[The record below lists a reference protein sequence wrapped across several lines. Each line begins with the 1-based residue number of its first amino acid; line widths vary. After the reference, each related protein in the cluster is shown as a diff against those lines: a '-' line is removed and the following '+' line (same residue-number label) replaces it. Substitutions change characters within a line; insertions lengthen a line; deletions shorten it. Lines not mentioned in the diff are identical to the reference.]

1 MEDFEEL
8 KVSVEEIVADVAEIA
23 RELSLEVGPEAVT
36 ELLNLMIKSEWMRSC
51 FLWISREG
59 GFLR

>member
-8 KVSVEEIVADVAEIA
+8 KVSVEEIAAETA

-36 ELLNLMIKSEWMRSC
+36 EL
-51 FLWISREG
+51 F
-59 GFLR
+59 